1 METHSGWVLCS
12 LLDKAVAGLVFLV
25 MVIIGHLMRSRVP
38 TVGLPLVKNLPA
50 MQETQEIH
58 VQSLVRE
65 EPLEKKMATHSTNS
79 CLENPMD
86 RRAWRAIVQRVT
98 KSQT

>member
-25 MVIIGHLMRSRVP
+25 MVIIGHLIRSRVP

-50 MQETQEIH
+50 MQDKPLPDANL
-58 VQSLVRE
+58 LV
-65 EPLEKKMATHSTNS
+65 LIVFH
-79 CLENPMD
+79 
-86 RRAWRAIVQRVT
+86 RA
-98 KSQT
+98 